1 MLEGIEC
8 HVHTKQLLLIRTQPS
23 LHMGWLTV
31 ALPAIPLPSG
41 RQGREWGWVSVV
53 CIGLPAV
60 DSGQEEGGRREG
72 ILFKFLVLRGQSGL
86 K

>member
-1 MLEGIEC
+1 MHSFPIGLSLCFQHSIVMLEGIEC

-60 DSGQEEGGRREG
+60 DSE
-72 ILFKFLVLRGQSGL
+72 
-86 K
+86 

>member
-8 HVHTKQLLLIRTQPS
+8 RVHTKQLLLIRTQPS

-60 DSGQEEGGRREG
+60 DGGQEEGAGERVYC
-72 ILFKFLVLRGQSGL
+72 FKFLVLCG
-86 K
+86 